1 METITICG
9 QYLTTTL
16 TVDRVET
23 DQDYRVDIYLT
34 ADIDGT
40 AYRLDGILWRGAE
53 FDWSFAEEP
62 DNYEV
67 EDTMEEVGE
76 FLYSSEGLEFLR
88 SAVRK
93 AGYTFKADGS
103 VYSPAEL
110 TMKLAFGNDP
120 SNWPFNQSRQQSNKG
135 GEHK

>member
-1 METITICG
+1 MEPITICG

-40 AYRLDGILWRGAE
+40 PYRLDGILWRGSDFE
-53 FDWSFAEEP
+53 FGFDEEP

-67 EDTMEEVGE
+67 EDAMEKVGE
-76 FLYSSEGLEFLR
+76 FFYSTKGIEFLR
-88 SAVRK
+88 AAVRK

-120 SNWPFNQSRQQSNKG
+120 SKWPFNQAR
-135 GEHK
+135 EVR